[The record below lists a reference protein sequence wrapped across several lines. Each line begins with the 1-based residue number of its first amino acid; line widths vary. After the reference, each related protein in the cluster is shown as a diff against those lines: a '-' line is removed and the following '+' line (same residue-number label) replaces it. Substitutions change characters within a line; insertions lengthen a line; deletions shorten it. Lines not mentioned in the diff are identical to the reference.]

1 MSGGFNQ
8 CRIPGCGS
16 PVPAELKTEIL
27 CIPHFLFAAESVC
40 AAMRRETARPGPDA
54 TRRTEIENY
63 VAASAMK
70 LARLGTGTV
79 RISDETKK
87 RLLTTFHTLMILREN
102 LDRASNLF
110 QPRLQAS
117 KSETP
122 LVSAAAL
129 G

>member
-1 MSGGFNQ
+1 
-8 CRIPGCGS
+8 
-16 PVPAELKTEIL
+16 
-27 CIPHFLFAAESVC
+27 
-40 AAMRRETARPGPDA
+40 MRRETARPGPDA